1 MLETYNKM
9 LVDTNKAFN
18 LTAHKTIEASW
29 KFNVLDSLL
38 FNNEISKN
46 FKQGVNVIDL
56 GSGSGSPAVPL
67 KISFPQMKLTMIDS
81 TQKKVKFLQAVSD
94 ELELG
99 ARAVHARIEDFA
111 KQNKETFDIVTARAV
126 APLDDLVK
134 LAFPLLRRGG
144 VLIAFKG
151 KNYQDEVAKAKHI
164 LGRQKG
170 KIIEVIEKNLDDETK
185 RVLLIIRKNG

>member
-151 KNYQDEVAKAKHI
+151 KNYQDEVAKAKHT